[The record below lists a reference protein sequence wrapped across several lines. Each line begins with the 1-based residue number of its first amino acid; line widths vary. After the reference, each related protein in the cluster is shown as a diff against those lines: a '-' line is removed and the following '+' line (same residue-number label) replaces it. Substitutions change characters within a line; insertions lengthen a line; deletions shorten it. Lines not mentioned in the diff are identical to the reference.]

1 MYKEGRSY
9 EDDNKY
15 NRGAT
20 CTSDNLVYE
29 NSKSNKDDNY
39 NSDVD
44 DGGCRKLV
52 KEVSGAACRLINSR
66 GSMRLWTVIKMENQ

>member
-1 MYKEGRSY
+1 MYKEGRSD
-9 EDDNKY
+9 EDDSKY
-15 NRGAT
+15 KRGDN
-20 CTSDNLVYE
+20 SDNLVYE
-29 NSKSNKDDNY
+29 KSKRNKDDNY

-52 KEVSGAACRLINSR
+52 KEVSVAACRLINSR